1 MSKINSS
8 KSTALNKTNDI
19 VEVREKFIR
28 RIVHKNA
35 IATNHSRD
43 KDFNINKS
51 TQESNDALLALG
63 AHEGLQS
70 MLVAQMLSIHDLQQR
85 TATYAI
91 ICDSLE
97 SKQSYINLVVKL
109 TNCFTQQANMLAKL
123 QGVGGQKIIVEH
135 VEVHQG
141 GQAVVGNIQGGMG
154 NKEKT

>member
-8 KSTALNKTNDI
+8 KSTALNKTNDA
-19 VEVREKFIR
+19 VEAKEKFIR
-28 RIVHKNA
+28 RIVHKNS
-35 IATNHSRD
+35 IATNHIRN
-43 KDFNINKS
+43 KDFDVNKS
-51 TQESNDALLALG
+51 KHESNDALLALG

-85 TATYAI
+85 TAMCAI
-91 ICDSLE
+91 ISDGLE
-97 SKQSYINLVVKL
+97 LKQTHINLVVKL

-123 QGVGGQKIIVEH
+123 QGIGGQKIIVEH
-135 VEVHQG
+135 VEVHPG